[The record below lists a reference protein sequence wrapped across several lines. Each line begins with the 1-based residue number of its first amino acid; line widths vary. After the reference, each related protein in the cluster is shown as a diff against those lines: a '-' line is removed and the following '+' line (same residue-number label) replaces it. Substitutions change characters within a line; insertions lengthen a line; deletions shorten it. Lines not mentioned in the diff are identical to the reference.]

1 MKVHCLAGVAAVLLA
16 STQTPYA
23 IPITGNIGLTG
34 ALTFNTDSSATASA
48 VTSWVS
54 PIVTTDSGVFG
65 SPSVF
70 AIASGTAVSM
80 ASPWSFTTST
90 PITSF
95 WSVGG
100 FTFELLSSSIVSQGG
115 VAGSTGYVDVQGT
128 GLVSGNGYSATPM
141 SWNFTSQDPQSARGP
156 DRWTFSA
163 SGGSIGTGVPDGGA
177 TAMLLGLALTG
188 VAIIKRKTA

>member
-1 MKVHCLAGVAAVLLA
+1 MKIHCLAGVAAVLLA

-34 ALTFNTDSSATASA
+34 ALVYDTDSSATAMA
-48 VTSWVS
+48 VTSWVN
-54 PIVTTDSGVFG
+54 PIIAIDSGVFAA
-65 SPSVF
+65 PSVF
-70 AIASGTAVSM
+70 AVAPGTSVSM
-80 ASPWSFTTST
+80 ASPWSFNTST

-115 VAGSTGYVDVQGT
+115 AAGSTGYVAVQGA
-128 GLVSGNGYSATPM
+128 GLVSGNGFDATPM
-141 SWNFTSQDPQSARGP
+141 SWSFTAQDPQASRGP

-163 SGGSIGTGVPDGGA
+163 SGASLGSGVPDGGA
-177 TAMLLGLALTG
+177 TALLLGLALTS
-188 VAIIKRKTA
+188 VAVIKRKTA